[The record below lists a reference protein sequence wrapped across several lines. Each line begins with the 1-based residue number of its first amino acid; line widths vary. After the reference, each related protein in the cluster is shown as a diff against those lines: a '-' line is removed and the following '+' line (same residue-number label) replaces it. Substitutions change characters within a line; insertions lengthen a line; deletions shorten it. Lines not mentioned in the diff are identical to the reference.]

1 MVVRVGLAVQWTGGA
16 AAPED
21 GGGVTV
27 LCCAC
32 WAAQHSSEPGLGRG
46 GAPAQSQAG
55 SVLRCFGVGCWL
67 GCGVFSSP
75 RPATLG
81 REVPQHQ

>member
-16 AAPED
+16 AAAED

-46 GAPAQSQAG
+46 GATAQSHPG
-55 SVLRCFGVGCWL
+55 SVLGCWGVGCWRGLCENKFLIYFFWEVEKKL
-67 GCGVFSSP
+67 G
-75 RPATLG
+75 
-81 REVPQHQ
+81 